1 MASVKDKLKKGGQEI
16 TLMTVL
22 ANEATGSSR
31 KILKEYGMPDA
42 KNYQDLEIK
51 LAELYFNTKDKV
63 ALERKL
69 AEIHPHKEF
78 MKKYLLPT
86 PPPKAELV
94 VEEITETTS
103 TPEITKMPE
112 LVSNCN
118 GSCDCKKENFSG
130 ADGLAPITTNDKDK
144 LIIYGMF
151 GIISILALVLISKQ
165 K

>member
-1 MASVKDKLKKGGQEI
+1 
-16 TLMTVL
+16 
-22 ANEATGSSR
+22 
-31 KILKEYGMPDA
+31 
-42 KNYQDLEIK
+42 
-51 LAELYFNTKDKV
+51 
-63 ALERKL
+63 
-69 AEIHPHKEF
+69 

-94 VEEITETTS
+94 VEKITETTS

-118 GSCDCKKENFSG
+118 GCCECKKENFSD